1 MLKDFKTREKQDQKS
16 CNESICRKART
27 WLKDNK
33 LMVIETDKGRTTC
46 ITEEEK
52 VSKMIET
59 KLNNQNRCSS

>member
-16 CNESICRKART
+16 CNENTGRKART

-33 LMVIETDKGRTTC
+33 LMGIETDKGRTTC